1 MKIKINN
8 YSFNPTLK
16 KITFSDYTTISLEN
30 VLLITNT
37 TNNIIIYN
45 FANPSLGGSVSGNV
59 LTLSYNTTTMLNTD
73 SLQIYYDDGKI
84 EATELKQDILN
95 NLVSLVESQ
104 IENDNVINRQLL
116 QLLKPLGIVTNGTF
130 RLNVDINAGGTINQV
145 TLVPTV
151 TTVGTVNTI
160 ANQTNIGGLNAFDLQ
175 FNAAHTAYAT
185 SIRNNIN
192 F

>member
-1 MKIKINN
+1 MKTKINN
-8 YSFNPTLK
+8 YSFNSSLK
-16 KITFSDYTTISLEN
+16 KITFNDYNSINLDSL
-30 VLLITNT
+30 LLITNV

-59 LTLSYNTTTMLNTD
+59 LTLNYNTTTMSNTD
-73 SLQIYYDDGKI
+73 SLQIFYDDGKI
-84 EATELKQDILN
+84 EASELKQDVLN
-95 NLVSLVESQ
+95 NLVSLLESQ
-104 IENDNVINRQLL
+104 IENDNVIQRQLL

-130 RLNVDINAGGTINQV
+130 RLNVDFNAGGTINQV

-151 TTVGTVNTI
+151 TNVTTVGTIT
-160 ANQTNIGGLNAFDLQ
+160 NQTNIGGLNAFDLQ

-185 SIRNNIN
+185 SIRNNIT